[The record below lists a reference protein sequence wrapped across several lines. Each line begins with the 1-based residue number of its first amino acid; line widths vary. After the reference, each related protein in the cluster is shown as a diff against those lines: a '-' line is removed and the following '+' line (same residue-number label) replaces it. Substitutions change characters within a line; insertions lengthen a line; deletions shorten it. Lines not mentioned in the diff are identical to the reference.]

1 MISTLLK
8 EFGAVTG
15 GVGVKFQNRRAWLAP
30 PHRAPSL
37 VLFCCERKNARY
49 SLKSGWKKEK
59 KRSRTWKVAKQ
70 LATGASG
77 LKHTT
82 IESKKRKKGII
93 YSSRDSHFWPT
104 ELSVWIEKN
113 KHTPRT
119 VEKKIQRKKS
129 QFRMKIWPKKE
140 NYEPSNGW
148 KERSL
153 CKGPLRVWCRAWFGP
168 PQQGAEVIYCF
179 EFSISQ
185 KYFFSKVML
194 EENVHSRLIV
204 NLTLSYENCD
214 FRISLL
220 LSLLH
225 LFSTLNLD
233 FFVSHWSVKSFF

>member
-119 VEKKIQRKKS
+119 VEKKYREKNRNFEWKFDRKKRIMS
-129 QFRMKIWPKKE
+129 LQTVEKKE
-140 NYEPSNGW
+140 VYVKALFEYDAALDSGLPS
-148 KERSL
+148 
-153 CKGPLRVWCRAWFGP
+153 KGLR
-168 PQQGAEVIYCF
+168 
-179 EFSISQ
+179 
-185 KYFFSKVML
+185 
-194 EENVHSRLIV
+194 
-204 NLTLSYENCD
+204 
-214 FRISLL
+214 
-220 LSLLH
+220 
-225 LFSTLNLD
+225 
-233 FFVSHWSVKSFF
+233 

>member
-168 PQQGAEVIYCF
+168 PQQRAKVIYCF
-179 EFSISQ
+179 EFSFRQ
-185 KYFFSKVML
+185 KYFFFQ
-194 EENVHSRLIV
+194 
-204 NLTLSYENCD
+204 NLKLCGEKRTFTAD
-214 FRISLL
+214 RKF
-220 LSLLH
+220 
-225 LFSTLNLD
+225 D
-233 FFVSHWSVKSFF
+233 